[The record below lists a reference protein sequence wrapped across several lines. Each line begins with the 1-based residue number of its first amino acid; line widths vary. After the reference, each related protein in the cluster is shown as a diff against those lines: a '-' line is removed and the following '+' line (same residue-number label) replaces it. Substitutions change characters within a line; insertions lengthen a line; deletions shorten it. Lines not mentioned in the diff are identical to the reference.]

1 MNDDNVQCSTLSYK
15 DQVLDIIN
23 NLKLKSKTDN
33 SILKSRF
40 LAEVLT
46 YEQRKNHTKKYYNI
60 FRFIVT
66 TGSILL
72 PAVLSLGQMDPAK
85 LPKNFDNISYWC
97 SWTISLAVTA
107 SNGFLQLFS
116 LDKNYFEYAIT
127 TEQLKTEG
135 WQYFQLSG
143 KYEDYENHEEGY
155 RPFCK
160 SIENIKRKQ
169 VEKEYSG
176 KGEVKKKKEFDLKK
190 ELAAMIPQE
199 HLGNLGNYVNNQGL
213 NNQGL
218 NNQGL
223 NNQGL
228 QQQDGLMNRGL
239 QGLQG
244 GLQGGL
250 QQGLQKGSNK
260 DQMMSMFKNLAP
272 EEFKEIGQAIG
283 NVRELQDMSSS
294 QNDSIR
300 DEVQKIKNDLNQK
313 LNDSVETVETV
324 EVVVDTAKEKANNLT
339 KVEEGITP
347 K

>member
-1 MNDDNVQCSTLSYK
+1 MNVVNDDNVQCSTLSYK

-143 KYEDYENHEEGY
+143 KYEDYDDHEEGY

-169 VEKEYSG
+169 VEKEFSG
-176 KGEVKKKKEFDLKK
+176 KGEVKKKKEFDLQK

-223 NNQGL
+223 

-239 QGLQG
+239 QGLQV
-244 GLQGGL
+244 
-250 QQGLQKGSNK
+250 GLQKGSNK

-313 LNDSVETVETV
+313 LNDSVETVE
-324 EVVVDTAKEKANNLT
+324 VVVDSNVKKEEDST
-339 KVEEGITP
+339 KEGVNEGITP

>member
-1 MNDDNVQCSTLSYK
+1 MSNDKDCSTLSYK
-15 DQVLDIIN
+15 DQVLDIIT
-23 NLKLKSKTDN
+23 NLKLKTKTDN

-97 SWTISLAVTA
+97 SWMLSLSVTA

-143 KYEDYENHEEGY
+143 KYEDYEDHEEGY

-176 KGEVKKKKEFDLKK
+176 KGEVKKKKEFNLQK

-199 HLGNLGNYVNNQGL
+199 HLGNLGNYVKNQQQQQQQQGL
-213 NNQGL
+213 
-218 NNQGL
+218 
-223 NNQGL
+223 GL
-228 QQQDGLMNRGL
+228 QQPS
-239 QGLQG
+239 
-244 GLQGGL
+244 
-250 QQGLQKGSNK
+250 SNK
-260 DQMMSMFKNLAP
+260 DQMMSMFQNLSP
-272 EEFKEIGQAIG
+272 DEFKEIGQAIG
-283 NVRELQDMSSS
+283 NV
-294 QNDSIR
+294 SIKTNIN
-300 DEVQKIKNDLNQK
+300 EK
-313 LNDSVETVETV
+313 LNESVG
-324 EVVVDTAKEKANNLT
+324 VVVDTANEKTNDLT
-339 KVEEGITP
+339 KVEERITP